1 MILFVGQP
9 FLKKLKRNSD
19 ENLLTWLRGRLTPL
33 FVNNAP
39 QINTEA
45 KNVAIIMTERKTNT
59 NPSSKLM
66 NSKAKTGPA
75 FSSGSGSVSSGC
87 CGCRFGQL
95 SPL

>member
-66 NSKAKTGPA
+66 NSKAKTLPA
-75 FSSGSGSVSSGC
+75 CWAVPVSSGG